1 MRLRFPSGWGA
12 TAGTIVF
19 LAALTRPTALPA
31 QVASPTPRVLG
42 IPGSVRSAG
51 LQGAGVALVG
61 DAGAVF
67 SNPAGLATLR
77 YIGLEGTYRRVPGNL
92 FAATGAAAFRLR
104 QFDLGLGVKY
114 LGYDSASGFP
124 RITLSLPHEA
134 LAVGSLIYRY
144 GLIALGGS
152 VRYLRR
158 NDGIV
163 RERALSGDLGLAI
176 AFFDIMAIG
185 FAVQNITDN
194 WYHDSPLALPRVT
207 RLGFTMNY
215 VDPLETFRL
224 LSVIE
229 GQWPEDGPGRVI
241 LGAEAGIVVY
251 GIGLIGRAA
260 YSSRPQGSTQPR
272 LTAGGSVALGRIHLD
287 YAYAVQDPLGGAA
300 HRVGLRLTL

>member
-1 MRLRFPSGWGA
+1 MKKRELAILVGA
-12 TAGTIVF
+12 VLGP
-19 LAALTRPTALPA
+19 AALTA

-51 LQGAGVALVG
+51 FHGAGVALVG

-67 SNPAGLATLR
+67 SNPAALATLR
-77 YIGLEGTYRRVPGNL
+77 HIGVEGTYRRVPGDL
-92 FAATGAAAFRLR
+92 FAATGAAAVRLR
-104 QFDLGLGVKY
+104 QFDLGVGVTY
-114 LGYDSASGFP
+114 LGYDSVSGFP
-124 RITLSLPHEA
+124 GITLSRPHEA

-158 NDGIV
+158 DDGLV

-194 WYHDSPLALPRVT
+194 WYDDSPLALPRLT

-229 GQWPEDGPGRVI
+229 AQWPENGPGRVI
-241 LGAEAGIVVY
+241 LGGEAGIVVY
-251 GIGLIGRAA
+251 GVGLIGRGA
-260 YSSRPQGSTQPR
+260 YSSRPAGSAQPR
-272 LTAGGSVALGRIHLD
+272 FTGGGSAALGKIHLD
-287 YAYAVQDPLGGAA
+287 YAYAAQDLLGGAA
-300 HRVGLRLTL
+300 HRLGLRLTF